1 MADHEAAEFQ
11 RLLKNAFQDEAL
23 RRMARKAGVHGA
35 SRKETDDVNQALR
48 ALGYRILDNFCEKL
62 AVYTEHR
69 KSKTVSEQDFRN
81 TCDLLKIKLDFYATP
96 SRENNTFPR
105 CKAYSPG
112 RVVNRRVRGTRADLE
127 TQHEN
132 RYSAAD
138 CVYNEQ
144 LPFAR
149 LVRDIMENHYRGVR
163 FTPQTLSWL
172 QYMAEFFLIKV

>member
-35 SRKETDDVNQALR
+35 SRKVTDDVNQALR
-48 ALGYRILDNFCEKL
+48 ALGDRILDHFCEKL
-62 AVYTEHR
+62 AVNTEHR

-112 RVVNRRVRGTRADLE
+112 RVVNRRVRGTRGELIWRPSMKIE
-127 TQHEN
+127 TRRQIVFTTN
-132 RYSAAD
+132 
-138 CVYNEQ
+138 NF
-144 LPFAR
+144 LPQ
-149 LVRDIMENHYRGVR
+149 D
-163 FTPQTLSWL
+163 
-172 QYMAEFFLIKV
+172 